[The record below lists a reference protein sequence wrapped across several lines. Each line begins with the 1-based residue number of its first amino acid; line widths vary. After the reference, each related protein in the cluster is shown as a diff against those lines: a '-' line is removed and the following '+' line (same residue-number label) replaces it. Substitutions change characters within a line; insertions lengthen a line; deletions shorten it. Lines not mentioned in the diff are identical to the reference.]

1 VTTSIS
7 RTNCDLSTNPT
18 QVVNMLRVAEHA
30 TLSKAILM
38 GREELL
44 MMQLFGGGSGSLQS
58 GGWLQVVFLAFLLA
72 VPIFKPERIRVVSS
86 YRLAYV
92 CFALSIIVPS
102 AVSVLMMSLVFP
114 DGRPG
119 RGLSGIPTFQLFN
132 AAGPVLFGISLILAM
147 KAIVPGFIPPP
158 NSGRPTS
165 PDERR
170 SNADVDSR
178 TGGAGAIS
186 P

>member
-1 VTTSIS
+1 M
-7 RTNCDLSTNPT
+7 RL
-18 QVVNMLRVAEHA
+18 VAENG

-38 GREELL
+38 GREELW
-44 MMQLFGGGSGSLQS
+44 MMQLFGGGGGWLQS

-72 VPIFKPERIRVVSS
+72 VPIFRPERIRVVSS
-86 YRLAYV
+86 YRGAFV

-102 AVSVLMMSLVFP
+102 AAAVLMMNLVS
-114 DGRPG
+114 PG
-119 RGLSGIPTFQLFN
+119 GVPGGGLSGIQTFQLFN

-147 KAIVPGFIPPP
+147 KAIVPGFIPPQ

-165 PDERR
+165 LDERR
-170 SNADVDSR
+170 SNADGDSF
-178 TGGAGAIS
+178 TGGAESMS